1 MKNLLYIYY
10 IKIIDTI
17 HIDMLYIMWRIIE
30 RTLYVYIYNNIY
42 LIKHKIIKI
51 YIIIFIIVAKNNDK
65 NLIKI

>member
-1 MKNLLYIYY
+1 
-10 IKIIDTI
+10 
-17 HIDMLYIMWRIIE
+17 MLYIMWRIIE